1 MPRKDVILNLPGFT
15 LKKVSGI
22 NPIVLDVHYRRKARC
37 IYCQRKKLRKKSS
50 FIRKVKHESFGHRQS
65 ILRFKAYKFFC
76 YFCKRYFNQ
85 QFPGIAKY
93 QRATEKLKQEVFF
106 QHTYGLSQQTMSARL
121 NLGKATI
128 ERWYHQCYLLEN
140 KEFSDQTC
148 PQVLGIDE
156 HFFTKKDSF
165 VTTLCNLRKHK
176 IFDVVKGRSAS
187 ELADYFNKLRG
198 KERVKV
204 ICIDLSSNYRN
215 VISRFFPNAKIVAD
229 RFHVI
234 RLLHHQCMQTYQEI
248 DPSIKNKRGILA
260 ALRTHP
266 DKLYGNRLMKR
277 DNYLKLN
284 PAINAIY
291 DFKQRVHRLLMKKSM
306 KARHCKRL
314 IPLFLNM
321 INDLKQSSFK
331 RLITLGKTF
340 NQWREEIVRMW
351 RFTKNNGITEGF
363 HRKMKL
369 IQRRA
374 FGFRNFENYRL
385 RVKVL
390 CS

>member
-15 LKKVSGI
+15 IKKVSG
-22 NPIVLDVHYRRKARC
+22 NCPVYLDVHYRRKAHC
-37 IYCQRKKLRKKSS
+37 VYCQRTKLRKKSS
-50 FIRKVKHESFGHRQS
+50 YIRLVRHESFGHRQT
-65 ILRFKAYKFFC
+65 ILRFKAYKFYC
-76 YFCKRYFNQ
+76 KFCKRYFNQ
-85 QFPGIAKY
+85 QFPGIGKY

-106 QHTYGLSQQTMSARL
+106 QHTYGVSQQALSKQL
-121 NLGKATI
+121 KLGKATV
-128 ERWYHQCYLLEN
+128 ERWYHSCYLLEN
-140 KEFSDQTC
+140 KELSDQVC

-156 HFFTKKDSF
+156 HFFNRKEGF
-165 VTTLCNLRKHK
+165 VTTFCNLRKHK
-176 IFDVVKGRSAS
+176 IFDVVKGRSAAQLS
-187 ELADYFNKLRG
+187 NYLDKLPG

-204 ICIDLSSNYRN
+204 ICIDLSTNYRN
-215 VISRFFPNAKIVAD
+215 LITRYFPNAKIVAD

-234 RLLHHQCMQTYQEI
+234 RLLHHQCMQTYQDI

-260 ALRTHP
+260 ALRTRP
-266 DKLYGNRLMKR
+266 DNLSSIRLAKR

-291 DFKQRVHRLLMKKSM
+291 DFKQLIHRLLMKKSM
-306 KARHCKRL
+306 KVRHCKRL
-314 IPLFLNM
+314 IPLFLKM
-321 INDLKQSSFK
+321 ISDLKESPFK